1 MSAEIV
7 NRDPKLIS
15 PILLD
20 FYTDLSINLKTKFN
34 KDFRIFEGF
43 RTLERQK
50 VLKAK
55 GFSKTLKS
63 KHLFNPSKAIDVIEY
78 PWTWS
83 GFILSNDYKN
93 FVIELLKKYPT
104 INWGGKWKNF
114 VDLPHFEI

>member
-20 FYTDLSINLKTKFN
+20 FYTDLSINLKTKFK
-34 KDFRIFEGF
+34 KDFRIFEGH

-50 VLKAK
+50 VLKSK
-55 GFSKTLKS
+55 GYSKTLKS
-63 KHLFNPSKAIDVIEY
+63 KHLFNPSKAIDVIEF
-78 PWTWS
+78 PWTWN
-83 GFILSNDYKN
+83 GFILSPEYKN

-114 VDLPHFEI
+114 ADLPHFEI